1 MKRLFFVFSLLLLGL
16 SAQNIVQAQALLNT
30 PQVNAKRISV
40 KGEAE
45 VRVVPDQ
52 VIISLTA
59 ESRGSDLAAAKKKND
74 ASVAALIKYAAK
86 TIDVPEKYIQT
97 DFTSVEPVY
106 RRCDYDDELA
116 GRCNP
121 LQIIYYSVK
130 KGIQIRLNELDKYE
144 DLVTKALQLGIT
156 HVDNVQF
163 ITTELRKHRD
173 KARELAAIASR
184 EKAQALVETLGMKLG
199 KPVNI
204 NANQWTNFYRHGY
217 GQRGQ
222 NSMMQN
228 TIQSVPS
235 GGGGSSGDAM
245 ALGQINISAQ
255 VHVTYE
261 ME

>member
-1 MKRLFFVFSLLLLGL
+1 MTRFFLTFLVLVFTGVEAH
-16 SAQNIVQAQALLNT
+16 AQTALLNT
-30 PQVNAKRISV
+30 ASVSPGRISV
-40 KGEAE
+40 NGHAE

-52 VIISLTA
+52 VIISMTA
-59 ESRGSDLAAAKKKND
+59 ESRGSDLLATQKKND
-74 ASVAALIKYAAK
+74 ASVAGLIQYATK
-86 TIDVPEKYIQT
+86 KIDVPEKYIQT

-106 RRCDYDDELA
+106 RRCNYDDELE

-121 LQIIYYSVK
+121 LDIIYYKVR

-144 DLVTKALQLGIT
+144 DLVTQALQLGIT

-173 KARELAAIASR
+173 KARDMAAKASQ
-184 EKAQALVETLGMKLG
+184 EKASAMAEALGMTLG

-204 NANQWTNFYRHGY
+204 NANSWSNFYRHGY

-222 NSMMQN
+222 NHMMQN

-235 GGGGSSGDAM
+235 GGGASGGEAM
-245 ALGQINISAQ
+245 ALGQINITAQ
-255 VHVTYE
+255 VNVTYA